1 MKNFRINHFCYT
13 FSSHVWIK
21 PHASGCICL
30 SQERMEELIKNVTS
44 DTKIVIVGSDG

>member
-21 PHASGCICL
+21 THSRLDNHCL
-30 SQERMEELIKNVTS
+30 FAGLETAALTAVVTA
-44 DTKIVIVGSDG
+44 VLV